1 MLKKIF
7 IYICTC
13 LMLCIITACS
23 SSTIEDI
30 PTQEEPQ
37 TAIGFNAKVN
47 ARALADM
54 DDIQSNGFA
63 VWGGYDGANVF
74 SGTHVTMDGTWGYGT
89 AKYWVLNKEYT
100 FFATYPHTAN
110 VTATNGTYKLDVETP
125 AAADL
130 DILTA
135 SAYTDT
141 NVSNFNPEVA
151 LQFTHL
157 MTRVNIKVGQD
168 FTTNENDDFTVT
180 KVTLTGIKPNGAY
193 QVTNAGTTFTG
204 TWIMENITTTFE
216 RTFSGTEQ
224 VAIRNQADQILSV
237 WGEDGLLLI
246 PQTITSASVKVRIDY
261 LFSMYQSEEEPEEGY
276 VEAYL
281 PASADLWQS
290 GKIITY
296 STTISNENNISF
308 LAPTVKPWGTPQS
321 GGTIII
327 K

>member
-1 MLKKIF
+1 MMS
-7 IYICTC
+7 CTTSQ
-13 LMLCIITACS
+13 L
-23 SSTIEDI
+23 
-30 PTQEEPQ
+30 EEEFPQKEEQ

-47 ARALADM
+47 SRALADI
-54 DDIQSNGFA
+54 DDVQSNGFA

-74 SGTHVTMDGTWGYGT
+74 SGTHVTMDDTWGYET

-157 MTRVNIKVGQD
+157 MTRINIKVGQD

-180 KVTLTGIKPNGAY
+180 KVTLTGVKPNGVY
-193 QVTNAGTTFTG
+193 QVTNAGTTFTA
-204 TWIMENITTTFE
+204 TWTMENATTSFG
-216 RTFSGTEQ
+216 RIFSIEEQ
-224 VAIRNQADQILSV
+224 KTIRNQTGQILSV
-237 WGEDGLLLI
+237 WGEEGILLI
-246 PQTITSASVKVRIDY
+246 PQAITSASVKVRIDY
-261 LFSMYQSEEEPEEGY
+261 LFNIYQSEDEPEEGY
-276 VEAYL
+276 VEAFL

-290 GKIITY
+290 GKMITY
-296 STTISNENNISF
+296 STTISKENNISF
-308 LAPTVKPWGTPQS
+308 LTPTIESWGTPQT